1 MAAASRHGKPRS
13 QRQDLPKPRGVWPV
27 IDIYCER
34 TGPGLLAEPVNA
46 ITNLAFLL
54 AALACWRLAGRQ
66 GVMSADI
73 RLLIAL
79 MAAIGIGSG
88 LFHTFATG
96 WSQLLDILPI
106 LLFQVAYLWIYDRR
120 IIGMGTGW
128 LVTSVVL
135 LVGSSLYG
143 RQFPELLNGSLI
155 YAPALVMLISLG
167 TYHYR
172 HAAIQPALL
181 LQATGVFL
189 LSLSMRTVD
198 EAVCAHL
205 PLGTHFLWHLL
216 NGLLVY
222 LIVRGLLLNLPVSSR
237 QSG

>member
-1 MAAASRHGKPRS
+1 M
-13 QRQDLPKPRGVWPV
+13 

-34 TGPGLLAEPVNA
+34 TGPELLAEPVNA
-46 ITNLAFLL
+46 VTNLAFLL
-54 AALACWRLAGRQ
+54 AALACWRLASRQ
-66 GVMSADI
+66 GVLSADI
-73 RLLIAL
+73 RLLTGL

-106 LLFQVAYLWIYDRR
+106 LLFQVAYLWIYGRR

-128 LVTSVVL
+128 LVTAILL
-135 LVGSSLYG
+135 LVSSTLYG
-143 RQFPELLNGSLI
+143 RQFPDLLNGSLI

-172 HAAIQPALL
+172 HAAVQPALL

-189 LSLSMRTVD
+189 LSLSMRTMD

-222 LIVRGLLLNLPVSSR
+222 LIVRGLLVNLPATSR
-237 QSG
+237 QTS

>member
-1 MAAASRHGKPRS
+1 MI
-13 QRQDLPKPRGVWPV
+13 DL
-27 IDIYCER
+27 YCER

-46 ITNLAFLL
+46 VTNLAFLL
-54 AALACWRLAGRQ
+54 AALASWRLASRR
-66 GVMSADI
+66 GVLSPDI
-73 RLLIAL
+73 WLLTGL

-96 WSQLLDILPI
+96 WSRALDVLPI
-106 LLFQVAYLWIYDRR
+106 LLFQVAYLWVYGRR

-128 LVTSVVL
+128 LVTAATI
-135 LVGSSLYG
+135 LVAAGMFG

-155 YAPALVMLISLG
+155 YAPAVVLLLSLG

-172 HAAIQPALL
+172 HAAVQPVLL

-189 LSLSMRTVD
+189 LSLTMRTTD
-198 EAVCAHL
+198 QAVCPYL
-205 PLGTHFLWHLL
+205 PLGTHFFWHLF

-222 LIVRGLLLNLPVSSR
+222 LIVRGLLVNLPVIPHR
-237 QSG
+237 MN